1 MRETKFFKFHFKND
15 KTNKAASFNV
25 KIDDFAAAIS
35 FAFDKLDQLN
45 NKNNGYRIVGI
56 YEILTPLAEY
66 YAVENTTN

>member
-25 KIDDFAAAIS
+25 KIDDFVSAIS
-35 FAFDKLDQLN
+35 FAYDKLDQLN
-45 NKNNGYRIVGI
+45 SKNNGYRIVGV